1 MQVIPCTPPTRFRKL
16 HSTIRSSL
24 VVVEAARTSQMLVYS
39 TGTVTRNLWK
49 EKTKVTSSRKKNA

>member
-49 EKTKVTSSRKKNA
+49 EKNYSYI